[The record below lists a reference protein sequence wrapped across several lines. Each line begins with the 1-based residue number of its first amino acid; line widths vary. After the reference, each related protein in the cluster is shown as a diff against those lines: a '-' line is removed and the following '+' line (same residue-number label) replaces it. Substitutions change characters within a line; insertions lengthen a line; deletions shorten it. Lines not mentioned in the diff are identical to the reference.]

1 MIYIRVVSTQTIDDD
16 IDKNNLV
23 YIPIL
28 FHYLWNRVS
37 ISGWENMRNK
47 WYIGEGYNG
56 GLTTLEACVIL
67 AVTIYIIIE
76 VMKWIEYLM

>member
-1 MIYIRVVSTQTIDDD
+1 MH
-16 IDKNNLV
+16 KNNLV

-37 ISGWENMRNK
+37 ISGWANMKNR

-67 AVTIYIIIE
+67 AVTIYIPIE
-76 VMKWIEYLM
+76 VMKWIKYLM

>member
-1 MIYIRVVSTQTIDDD
+1 
-16 IDKNNLV
+16 
-23 YIPIL
+23 
-28 FHYLWNRVS
+28 
-37 ISGWENMRNK
+37 MRNR

-76 VMKWIEYLM
+76 VSKWIKYLM

>member
-1 MIYIRVVSTQTIDDD
+1 M
-16 IDKNNLV
+16 KN
-23 YIPIL
+23 
-28 FHYLWNRVS
+28 R
-37 ISGWENMRNK
+37 

-76 VMKWIEYLM
+76 VMKWIKYLM